1 MNFDFISSAVAA
13 QLKEG
18 TGMFDQ
24 MAAEDKYINSEGL
37 NVKKT
42 TIDMP
47 VEGSLDVGDEVV
59 ACDANSPLYD
69 EIDEILK
76 DSVTPSSDNDE
87 RDEVGFD
94 ASDRNVHESDPWSI
108 QLSTSNDEDTTGKSP
123 SDTEHEPIANSDT
136 SNPTTTLNDL
146 INVEKANTMLS
157 SITAG
162 VTASGVNFFDFD
174 NMASEDKYL
183 KSPDMNVP
191 KRAAEVGTDLKTLSV
206 ASVSDNETPKDDK
219 KCDPGDTRVP
229 YISSFSLLDAIE
241 TARDLE
247 MMGALP
253 LSELETD
260 PTTTGRQDLLQE
272 NDGNFQ
278 QRESPFVPLRVVER
292 LLSNMPLEEDNGDNT
307 CAEETHDPIVDFL
320 KDEKLSN
327 DSLLAYLQGKDIEID
342 SSAVTREDLEVTA
355 PSHNLTLA
363 GIDPKILT
371 QNSFLKSVVVV
382 RCTQFLNL
390 FKRKEMSKEE
400 NFSKFMKCACL
411 LSMLSNSNSSEDRA
425 RLRRMEEWARRG
437 DPAIVRYYREYGQIG
452 FIVFTLIFT
461 LCLWQFYF
469 EGHTEDF

>member
-18 TGMFDQ
+18 TGMFDK

-69 EIDEILK
+69 EIDDILK
-76 DSVTPSSDNDE
+76 DSVTPTSDSDE
-87 RDEVGFD
+87 RDEIGFD
-94 ASDRNVHESDPWSI
+94 ASDRNGHESDPWS
-108 QLSTSNDEDTTGKSP
+108 DEDITGKSP
-123 SDTEHEPIANSDT
+123 TDTEHEPIANSDT

-191 KRAAEVGTDLKTLSV
+191 KRATEVGTDLKTLSA
-206 ASVSDNETPKDDK
+206 ASVCDNETLKDDE
-219 KCDPGDTRVP
+219 KCDPGDIPVP
-229 YISSFSLLDAIE
+229 YVSSFSLLDAIE
-241 TARDLE
+241 TEQNLA
-247 MMGALP
+247 MTGALP
-253 LSELETD
+253 LFELETD
-260 PTTTGRQDLLQE
+260 PTTTGRQDFPQE
-272 NDGNFQ
+272 NDGNLQ
-278 QRESPFVPLRVVER
+278 QMESPFVPLRVVER
-292 LLSNMPLEEDNGDNT
+292 LLSNMPLEEDNGDNA

-327 DSLLAYLQGKDIEID
+327 GSLLAYLQGKDIEID

-355 PSHNLTLA
+355 PSQNLTLA

-411 LSMLSNSNSSEDRA
+411 LSMLSNSNSSDDRA